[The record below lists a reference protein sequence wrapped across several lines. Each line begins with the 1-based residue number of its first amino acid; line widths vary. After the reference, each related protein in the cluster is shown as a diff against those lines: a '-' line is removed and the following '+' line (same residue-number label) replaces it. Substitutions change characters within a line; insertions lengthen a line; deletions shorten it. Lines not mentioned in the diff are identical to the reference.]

1 MIDLPQVRIVATTGS
16 TNDDARELARAGAPQ
31 GTAVAARAQ
40 SGGRGRRGHA
50 WASPEGGLY
59 LSVVLRPGVGPQHFV
74 GLPAVCALGALRAV
88 REATRLGARVGIKW
102 PNDLVID
109 NRKLAG
115 LLVEAGAGEGGPFA
129 VLGIGINLARPGEA
143 PRATGPAASEGAS
156 GGTAVDAG
164 SVALGEAA
172 GDAGADT
179 VVAPAAGGACVGMP
193 TRPGALGAAGSAD
206 LDMPG
211 VGAPDVDPAAL
222 GVSDVG
228 TPCPQATPA
237 SPCALAPA
245 YLSDEL
251 PAGELPSF
259 EKLAELVR
267 DRVVEACDA
276 WAADVRAGRAK
287 AGPLAPILSE
297 YFDCVPMLGHQAMA
311 LSPEGAEICRG
322 AFVAVDVWGRVTI
335 HTATGHDV
343 VLAAEQASLRPLE

>member
-1 MIDLPQVRIVATTGS
+1 MSALDEGCRPRCSADADGAVSGVAAQGRAMAGVDGASSCGGLPEVCVVEATGS
-16 TNDDARELARAGAPQ
+16 TNDDARELARCGALQ
-31 GTAVAARAQ
+31 GTAVAARSQ

-88 REATRLGARVGIKW
+88 REASGLGSRVGIKW

-129 VLGIGINLARPGEA
+129 VLGIGINLVRPDGSS
-143 PRATGPAASEGAS
+143 PAAQP
-156 GGTAVDAG
+156 TACFD
-164 SVALGEAA
+164 S
-172 GDAGADT
+172 
-179 VVAPAAGGACVGMP
+179 P
-193 TRPGALGAAGSAD
+193 RP
-206 LDMPG
+206 
-211 VGAPDVDPAAL
+211 
-222 GVSDVG
+222 
-228 TPCPQATPA
+228 
-237 SPCALAPA
+237 LAPV

-251 PAGELPSF
+251 PAGEPPAF
-259 EKLAELVR
+259 ETLATLVR

-276 WAADVRAGRAK
+276 WAVDVRAGRAK

-297 YFDCVPMLGHQAMA
+297 YFDCVPMLGHPAVA
-311 LSPEGAEICRG
+311 LSSEGAEICRG
-322 AFVAVDVWGRVTI
+322 SFVAIDVWGRVTI

>member
-1 MIDLPQVRIVATTGS
+1 MSDLPQVRIVATTGS

-88 REATRLGARVGIKW
+88 REVTGLGARVGIKW

-129 VLGIGINLARPGEA
+129 VLGIGINLARPGEIA
-143 PRATGPAASEGAS
+143 RASGPAGSDNAQGI
-156 GGTAVDAG
+156 GT
-164 SVALGEAA
+164 
-172 GDAGADT
+172 
-179 VVAPAAGGACVGMP
+179 
-193 TRPGALGAAGSAD
+193 PGIDSA
-206 LDMPG
+206 
-211 VGAPDVDPAAL
+211 APDVSSA
-222 GVSDVG
+222 GVCQV
-228 TPCPQATPA
+228 PQAA
-237 SPCALAPA
+237 DSPRALAPA

-251 PAGELPSF
+251 PVGELPSF
-259 EKLAELVR
+259 EGLAAPVR

-297 YFDCVPMLGHQAMA
+297 YFDCVPMLGRQVVA

-335 HTATGHDV
+335 HTADGRDV
-343 VLAAEQASLRPLE
+343 VLAAEQASLRSLE